1 MSAEHSAREVALGLL
16 ARREHSA
23 LELRQKLRQRG
34 YSEDVIAPLLED
46 LVAQDWLSDL
56 RFAEGF
62 LRSRIDKGH
71 GPLRIRADLAQ
82 KGVAPALID
91 LAMES
96 EAVDWMDVARA
107 RIRKRFKAG
116 PVDARERARRYRHL
130 YAQGFPADIARR
142 VSAMTIDNDDD

>member
-23 LELRQKLRQRG
+23 FELRQKLRQRG

-46 LVAQDWLSDL
+46 LAARGWLSDL

-62 LRSRIDKGH
+62 LRNRIDKGH

-82 KGVAPALID
+82 KGVSPALID
-91 LAMES
+91 RVMES
-96 EAVDWMDVARA
+96 EAVDWIDVART

-130 YAQGFPADIARR
+130 HAQGFPADIARQ